1 MARTTH
7 SVCRL
12 CRREKTKLMLKG
24 DRCLSARCA
33 ITKKRD
39 IPGPKNRRMKQLSEF
54 GVQLREKQKVKRV
67 YGVLER
73 QFRNLYREATRRK
86 GITGEDLLKMLEM
99 RLDNVVYRLG
109 LAKSRAQARQF
120 VTHGHIMI
128 NEKRVSIPSRQ
139 VLVDDVI
146 EYHTK
151 SKDRPVMK
159 ELAENVKTEY
169 LSPWLSY
176 DAATKKGK
184 VISFPRREHID
195 FPVTEQ
201 LIIELYSK

>member
-73 QFRNLYREATRRK
+73 QFRNMYREATRRK

-120 VTHGHIMI
+120 VTHGHILI
-128 NEKRVSIPSRQ
+128 NGKKVSIPSRQ
-139 VLVDDVI
+139 VLIDDVI
-146 EYHTK
+146 EYHAK

-176 DAATKKGK
+176 DAATQKGK
-184 VISFPRREHID
+184 VIAFPRREHID